1 MVRFPWPPAEQD
13 VEHGEGTDRRRGGGV
28 GKEARRQRRRRNR
41 RWRRTGIREGRV
53 AASAQPEKSCNDKK
67 TQELIDAEVP
77 VDADEPHLPGDAVQT
92 HLLPEKS
99 SC

>member
-1 MVRFPWPPAEQD
+1 M
-13 VEHGEGTDRRRGGGV
+13 
-28 GKEARRQRRRRNR
+28 
-41 RWRRTGIREGRV
+41 